1 MAIPHF
7 FAPPNPAFGSRREFL
22 TQAGGGFG
30 LLALANI
37 LSQQARADQSAI
49 GNRQSAVINPM
60 AAKESHFAAKAK
72 SVIWLFMNGGPSQ
85 VDTWDYKPELGKRD
99 GQELKGFDQNT
110 GFFRD
115 QVGPVMK
122 TPFKFQR
129 RGQSGAWV
137 SEIFPHMARHVDKMA
152 FIHSCWTDSNN
163 HSPALFKINT
173 GMTRMGFPCAG
184 AWVTYG
190 LGSVSENLP
199 AFVVMYDTLGR
210 GVPKG
215 HAQNWG

>member
-1 MAIPHF
+1 MAVPHY
-7 FAPPNPAFGSRREFL
+7 FAPPNPDFGSRREFL
-22 TQAGGGFG
+22 TRAGGGFG
-30 LLALANI
+30 LLALAGI
-37 LSQQARADQSAI
+37 LSRQARADQSAI
-49 GNRQSAVINPM
+49 GNHQSAITNPM
-60 AAKESHFAAKAK
+60 AAKEPHFAAKAK
-72 SVIWLFMNGGPSQ
+72 SVIWLFMNGEPSQ

-122 TPFKFQR
+122 TPFKFARQ
-129 RGQSGAWV
+129 GQSGTWV
-137 SEIFPHMARHVDKMA
+137 SDIFPNMARHVDKMA

-190 LGSVSENLP
+190 LAMATQHL
-199 AFVVMYDTLGR
+199 
-210 GVPKG
+210 
-215 HAQNWG
+215 